1 MISKIN
7 EENAKKEQ
15 NERNVDKKNVTQTFS
30 SQMTADMKRLS
41 D

>member
-7 EENAKKEQ
+7 EENAKEEQ
-15 NERNVDKKNVTQTFS
+15 NKRNIDRKDVTQTFS